1 VTDHFDDAR
10 AARRRNA
17 VDGRDATVPD
27 LPNGVDENAE
37 PLLAR
42 ARALDVG
49 QRLVELE
56 QLISLA

>member
-10 AARRRNA
+10 AARRRDS

-37 PLLAR
+37 PLVAR
-42 ARALDVG
+42 SRAFDVG
-49 QRLVELE
+49 QRFVELE
-56 QLISLA
+56 QLIPLA